1 MPWYNEEA
9 VTEYDLDAAK
19 ALMEEAGWIEG
30 DDGIREKDGEKAELT
45 IMFSNGDSVR
55 QALAEDSANQLR
67 ELGIDVT
74 TSGVGWD
81 TAYDQAQSEPLIW
94 GWGAL
99 WSFTI
104 FITPSKVPEVRNI
117 LHMQMR
123 QLTNTWTKHLQAAT
137 WKNPTIS
144 GKKPSGTEPQELHRK
159 GIFRGSGCAILIIF
173 ILYVMV

>member
-94 GWGAL
+94 GWGAH
-99 WSFTI
+99 SPGAFYNIYHTI
-104 FITPSKVPEVRNI
+104 KDTGSAEYSPYANETVDKYMDEA
-117 LHMQMR
+117 L
-123 QLTNTWTKHLQAAT
+123 LQAAT

-144 GKKPSGTEPQELHRK
+144 GKSPVGRNHRNYT
-159 GIFRGSGCAILIIF
+159 GRGYSVDLAVQ
-173 ILYVMV
+173 Y

>member
-67 ELGIDVT
+67 EL
-74 TSGVGWD
+74 
-81 TAYDQAQSEPLIW
+81 
-94 GWGAL
+94 
-99 WSFTI
+99 
-104 FITPSKVPEVRNI
+104 
-117 LHMQMR
+117 
-123 QLTNTWTKHLQAAT
+123 
-137 WKNPTIS
+137 
-144 GKKPSGTEPQELHRK
+144 EL
-159 GIFRGSGCAILIIF
+159 
-173 ILYVMV
+173 M

>member
-1 MPWYNEEA
+1 MIENVLNGYGTVAYSVCDKMPWYNEEA

-81 TAYDQAQSEPLIW
+81 TAYDQAQSAAYVGLGRPYAY
-94 GWGAL
+94 GAL
-99 WSFTI
+99 QYLSHHQ
-104 FITPSKVPEVRNI
+104 RY
-117 LHMQMR
+117 
-123 QLTNTWTKHLQAAT
+123 
-137 WKNPTIS
+137 
-144 GKKPSGTEPQELHRK
+144 RK
-159 GIFRGSGCAILIIF
+159 CGIFSICK
-173 ILYVMV
+173 